1 MKKNGLK
8 RVLVII
14 TVLLLVIA
22 AVAVAIFAT
31 SVANRNAEN
40 AKLTIEATNLSFSDS
55 VYIKYGVACEG
66 VNADDVTLLVW
77 TDPQTKYVV
86 GTEDAVLENVGTEVI
101 DGTECVIFNFTGLAA
116 KQMTDNVYAV
126 AYAKVGTTD
135 VYSAPKKYSILQ
147 YAYNKMGITGTKTE
161 DAKLITLLE
170 DMLSYGALAQKYTNY
185 KTDTLATDT
194 FRQIKL
200 VGGTL
205 SDNFNHGLYK
215 VGTNVTITAP
225 EADDGFTFVGWKDNA
240 TGEIVSTSATA
251 TIEVKETNVKYS
263 AVYQGNT
270 SDKLEYTINDD
281 EVTYSVSGIGS
292 CTDTNIVIPSV
303 VGGKLV
309 TSVSAGAF
317 EGCDNIKSITLSRN
331 ITSIGEGAF
340 DGCTSLKAIYFAG
353 NKYEWSLV
361 VKGVDIGLAEGT
373 YTVYYGD
380 TDSDWGVGG
389 IPLG

>member
-135 VYSAPKKYSILQ
+135 V
-147 YAYNKMGITGTKTE
+147 
-161 DAKLITLLE
+161 
-170 DMLSYGALAQKYTNY
+170 
-185 KTDTLATDT
+185 
-194 FRQIKL
+194 
-200 VGGTL
+200 
-205 SDNFNHGLYK
+205 
-215 VGTNVTITAP
+215 
-225 EADDGFTFVGWKDNA
+225 
-240 TGEIVSTSATA
+240 
-251 TIEVKETNVKYS
+251 
-263 AVYQGNT
+263 
-270 SDKLEYTINDD
+270 
-281 EVTYSVSGIGS
+281 
-292 CTDTNIVIPSV
+292 
-303 VGGKLV
+303 
-309 TSVSAGAF
+309 
-317 EGCDNIKSITLSRN
+317 
-331 ITSIGEGAF
+331 
-340 DGCTSLKAIYFAG
+340 
-353 NKYEWSLV
+353 
-361 VKGVDIGLAEGT
+361 
-373 YTVYYGD
+373 
-380 TDSDWGVGG
+380 
-389 IPLG
+389 